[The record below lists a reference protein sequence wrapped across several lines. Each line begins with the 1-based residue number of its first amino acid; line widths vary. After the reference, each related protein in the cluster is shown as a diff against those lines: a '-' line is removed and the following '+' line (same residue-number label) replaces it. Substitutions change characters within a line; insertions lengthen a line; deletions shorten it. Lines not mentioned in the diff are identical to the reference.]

1 MILSL
6 HYQDFKIIFTVFL
19 FWISIQFGQIVE
31 DSIAYF
37 MVLSLGIVHGA
48 NDLFILKKKTIPKID
63 PLKFFP

>member
-31 DSIAYF
+31 DLIAYF

-48 NDLFILKKKTIPKID
+48 NDLFILKKK
-63 PLKFFP
+63 